1 MSRDGIGRGIA
12 RPLLRFDR
20 AALAGMRARPRIV
33 WAATAAAGCLV
44 GAYFWRWEAPET
56 VLFGCA
62 VTFAI
67 AALLA
72 AITGRP
78 LGAAVIAGAGV
89 ILIRQISYA
98 KQEATDLVL
107 HAYDLVWLASAWSRM
122 AELWSDHH
130 GQMETLLAGLVATAA
145 AAWVAHRVDTVRV
158 TRPYALLAAAVFAA
172 LAAAGSVVK
181 GERRHT
187 ELYFESLYVSFFYAS
202 WAETLEALWRGR
214 LIEAANAEDAARLA
228 AGGDC
233 TPATR
238 PPHIILIHQESVA
251 PPALFPAL
259 NYDRGLDTFFRSADG
274 KYRKLR
280 VETYGGASW
289 LTEFSVITGLSTQSF
304 GGMRQF
310 VQPVLGGKVRDTL
323 PQALARCGY
332 RSVMFYPMLKSFLG
346 AGKFFERAGFPEIRD
361 AKDQGAKLPNE
372 RDRFYYDNA
381 LAEMRRHLAAS
392 KQPLF
397 LYIQTMA
404 AHGAYDY
411 AYMPQVEVAGGGPG
425 THPEMHEFLRR
436 LAMTRMDYAYLR
448 AELLRR
454 FPRQPFLILHY
465 GDHQPTA
472 TRFLLGFGEHASV
485 EDVMRSGDP
494 AALESYYALDTIG
507 YPLPPLA
514 ALERVDVPYL
524 GTILLEAAGLPLS
537 EAYRER
543 RRLMLLCQGRYHDC
557 AAREEVLRFHR
568 RLLDS
573 ALIDPL

>member
-1 MSRDGIGRGIA
+1 MSLDGIGRAIA
-12 RPLLRFDR
+12 RPSLLFDR
-20 AALAGMRARPRIV
+20 AVLAATRLRRGIV
-33 WAATAAAGCLV
+33 WAATAAAGCFV
-44 GAYFWRWEAPET
+44 GTYFWWAET
-56 VLFGCA
+56 HETLLFGCA

-67 AALLA
+67 AALVVVVA
-72 AITGRP
+72 GRL
-78 LGAAVIAGAGV
+78 LGAAIIVSAGV
-89 ILIRQISYA
+89 ILIRQVSYA
-98 KQEATDLVL
+98 KQEATDLIL

-122 AELWSDHH
+122 GQLWSDHH
-130 GQMETLLAGLVATAA
+130 GQVVTLFAALVATATI
-145 AAWVAHRVDTVRV
+145 AWVAHRVDTVRV
-158 TRPYALLAAAVFAA
+158 NRAHALLAAVAFAA
-172 LAAAGSVVK
+172 LAAAGAVMK

-214 LIEAANAEDAARLA
+214 LIEAANADDAARLA
-228 AGGDC
+228 ANADC
-233 TPATR
+233 APATR

-259 NYDRGLDTFFRSADG
+259 AYDRGLDTFFRSADG

-310 VQPVLGGKVRDTL
+310 VQPVLGGKVRETL

-346 AGKFFERAGFPEIRD
+346 SGRFFERAGIADIRD

-381 LAEMRRHLAAS
+381 LAEARRHLATS

-404 AHGAYDY
+404 AHGPYDY
-411 AYMPQVEVAGGGPG
+411 AYMPQVEVAGGGAG

-436 LAMTRMDYAYLR
+436 LAMGRMDYAYLR
-448 AELLRR
+448 AELARR
-454 FPRQPFLILHY
+454 FPRQPFLIVHY

-472 TRFLLGFGEHASV
+472 TRFLLGFGEDAAV
-485 EDVMRSGDP
+485 EDVLRSGNP

-507 YPLPPLA
+507 YRLPPLA

-524 GTILLEAAGLPLS
+524 GTVLLEAAGLPLS
-537 EAYRER
+537 DAYRER

-557 AAREEVLRFHR
+557 PEREEVLKFHR